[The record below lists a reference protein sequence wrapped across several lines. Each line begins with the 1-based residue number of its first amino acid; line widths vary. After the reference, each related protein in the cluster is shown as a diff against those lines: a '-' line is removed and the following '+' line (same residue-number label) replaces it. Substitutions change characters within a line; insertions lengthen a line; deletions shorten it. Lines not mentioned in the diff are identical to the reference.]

1 MQQYRLKRMFA
12 DVWAVESWGVVNFD
26 GIPAHDWKH
35 VKTYYGDKE
44 AVDGYEFH
52 KFGSVSVGK
61 DYFTTYED
69 NDQIIALHETFEDAL
84 EYIEKTSAAPNRI
97 EEIGG
102 SWDVFKKCNF
112 CGEWTPTTE
121 LNDEHICTYC
131 EQAIKSHGGI

>member
-1 MQQYRLKRMFA
+1 MHQYRLHKLFA
-12 DVWAVESWGVVNFD
+12 DVWAVELWGVVNFD
-26 GIPAHDWKH
+26 GMPEHDWKH
-35 VKTYYGDKE
+35 VKTYYGDNE
-44 AVDGYEFH
+44 AIDGYELH

-121 LNDEHICTYC
+121 LNDNGFCDHC
-131 EQAIKSHGGI
+131 EWYTTKGRC